1 MLLPVGA
8 PMPLPEVRALFP
20 TGFEFQQEGLRVA
33 GSPIGSVAFMTSFVQ
48 SKVAE
53 AANKLSAIK
62 SLGKQS
68 ARAAHRLLTTC
79 GNKLL
84 GFIGATVPPD
94 ITVPALQH

>member
-1 MLLPVGA
+1 MEKGAMLLPVGA

-62 SLGKQS
+62 LLA
-68 ARAAHRLLTTC
+68 ARAAQQPA
-79 GNKLL
+79 
-84 GFIGATVPPD
+84 ATNYSGLS
-94 ITVPALQH
+94 ALQCPQT